1 MLQYSIACGGGFD
14 ENSIINGSRVES
26 AESPCM
32 KGYAPHGR
40 DHENPLTRQKND

>member
-1 MLQYSIACGGGFD
+1 MLQYSIACGGRFD
-14 ENSIINGSRVES
+14 ENSTINGRRVES

>member
-1 MLQYSIACGGGFD
+1 MLQHSIGCGGRFD
-14 ENSIINGSRVES
+14 EIGTISTGRFES

-40 DHENPLTRQKND
+40 DRKNRLTPPEND